1 MKKIIHLLLLILLIG
16 LDQFT
21 KYLVV
26 IGLKGKDSI
35 QLIPKVLQLHYHEN
49 TGAVWGIMSGK
60 VSFLII
66 STTLI
71 MVGMIALYFK
81 IPQAKRYNFLR
92 ILMVVITAGAI
103 GNLIDRCIRNYVVD
117 FIYFELINFPIFN
130 VADIY
135 VTVSAVLLILSSIF
149 YYKDED
155 FDFLSKRES
164 KINTNNELSKDV
176 NQNE

>member
-1 MKKIIHLLLLILLIG
+1 MKKIVHFILLFLLIG

-21 KYLVV
+21 KYFA
-26 IGLKGKDSI
+26 ITQLKGKESI
-35 QLIPKVLQLHYHEN
+35 EIIPKVLQLFYHEN

-60 VSFLII
+60 ISILIL
-66 STTLI
+66 TTTII
-71 MVGMIALYFK
+71 MLGMIALYFK
-81 IPQAKRYNFLR
+81 LPQSKRYNLLR
-92 ILMVVITAGAI
+92 LILVFITAGAV
-103 GNLIDRCIRNYVVD
+103 GNLIDRCIHQYVVD

-135 VTVSAVLLILSSIF
+135 VTVSSILLVLLSIF

-155 FDFLSKRES
+155 FEFLSKKEV
-164 KINTNNELSKDV
+164 SKDV

>member
-1 MKKIIHLLLLILLIG
+1 MKKIVHFILLFLLIG

-21 KYLVV
+21 KYFA
-26 IGLKGKDSI
+26 ITQLKGKESI
-35 QLIPKVLQLHYHEN
+35 QIIPKVLQLYYHEN

-60 VSFLII
+60 ISILILT
-66 STTLI
+66 TTLI
-71 MVGMIALYFK
+71 MLGMIALYFK
-81 IPQAKRYNFLR
+81 LPKSKRYNLLR
-92 ILMVVITAGAI
+92 LILVFITAGAV
-103 GNLIDRCIRNYVVD
+103 GNLIDRCIHQYVVD

-135 VTVSAVLLILSSIF
+135 VTVSSILLVLLSIF

-155 FDFLSKRES
+155 FEFLSKKEV
-164 KINTNNELSKDV
+164 SKDV

>member
-1 MKKIIHLLLLILLIG
+1 MKKILHFLLLIILIG
-16 LDQFT
+16 LDQYT
-21 KYLVV
+21 KYFAV
-26 IGLKGKDSI
+26 IVLKDKEAI
-35 QLIPKVLQLHYHEN
+35 QIIPKVLQLYYHEN

-66 STTLI
+66 ITTII

-92 ILMVVITAGAI
+92 ILIVFVAAGAI
-103 GNLIDRCIRNYVVD
+103 GNLIDRCMRQYVVD

-135 VTVSAVLLILSSIF
+135 VTVSAITLVLLSIF

-155 FDFLSKRES
+155 FDFLSK
-164 KINTNNELSKDV
+164 KDAKKDV

>member
-1 MKKIIHLLLLILLIG
+1 MKKIVHFILLFLLIG

-21 KYLVV
+21 KYFA
-26 IGLKGKDSI
+26 ITQLKGKESI
-35 QLIPKVLQLHYHEN
+35 QIIPKVLQLYYHEN

-60 VSFLII
+60 ISILIL
-66 STTLI
+66 TTTII

-81 IPQAKRYNFLR
+81 LPQSKRYNLLR
-92 ILMVVITAGAI
+92 LILVFITAGAV
-103 GNLIDRCIRNYVVD
+103 GNLIDRCIHQYVVD

-135 VTVSAVLLILSSIF
+135 VTVSSILLVLLSIF

-155 FDFLSKRES
+155 FEFLSKKEV
-164 KINTNNELSKDV
+164 SKDV

>member
-1 MKKIIHLLLLILLIG
+1 MKKIVHFILLFLLIG

-21 KYLVV
+21 KYFA
-26 IGLKGKDSI
+26 ITQLKGKESI
-35 QLIPKVLQLHYHEN
+35 QIIPKVLQLYYHEN

-60 VSFLII
+60 ISILILT
-66 STTLI
+66 TTLI
-71 MVGMIALYFK
+71 MLGMIALYFK
-81 IPQAKRYNFLR
+81 LPQSKRYNLLR
-92 ILMVVITAGAI
+92 LILVFITAGAV
-103 GNLIDRCIRNYVVD
+103 GNLIDRCIHQYVVD

-135 VTVSAVLLILSSIF
+135 VTVSSILLVLLSIF

-155 FDFLSKRES
+155 FEFLSKKEV
-164 KINTNNELSKDV
+164 SKDV